1 MRARPL
7 PPPAF
12 SQFGHRLVC
21 PIESPPAPRSW
32 DVGLAI
38 LKHESYD
45 AVPYPALG
53 LKIAYIAAEA
63 THGPPAQRAL
73 ILKSKYQVT
82 GHTQTHSINKAY
94 RLYTNLG
101 TWAS

>member
-1 MRARPL
+1 MFYLPGVGGGGATHYEVLPIEDPMRAQPL

-38 LKHESYD
+38 LKHESYA
-45 AVPYPALG
+45 AVPYPAHG
-53 LKIAYIAAEA
+53 LKIA
-63 THGPPAQRAL
+63 
-73 ILKSKYQVT
+73 
-82 GHTQTHSINKAY
+82 
-94 RLYTNLG
+94 
-101 TWAS
+101 